1 MRSSIFF
8 KKNLILFPRLLY
20 SYTQTYIYVLICTG
34 KEGNLMLKVTML
46 ATLIAGIAM
55 GTNIAANTRVA
66 PLAERD
72 AEIIVEVD
80 RSNKALTEEGIHNTQ
95 QIVMNN
101 IRKYVTSNFEVI
113 SEYSEVANAFAIS
126 VNSEIIEQIKKV
138 PGVKSVTRNQI
149 HWVTEPQ
156 SYSGSG
162 TVSRDHSEYG
172 GTTNISA
179 VTMNKSNDTND
190 GEGTVIAVLDN
201 EFFFRA

>member
-1 MRSSIFF
+1 
-8 KKNLILFPRLLY
+8 
-20 SYTQTYIYVLICTG
+20 
-34 KEGNLMLKVTML
+34 MLKVTML

-190 GEGTVIAVLDN
+190 GEGTVIAVFAGFGISVDAHAGRFLTRL
-201 EFFFRA
+201 RALRRSSRRRDQSARRKRKTSKELS